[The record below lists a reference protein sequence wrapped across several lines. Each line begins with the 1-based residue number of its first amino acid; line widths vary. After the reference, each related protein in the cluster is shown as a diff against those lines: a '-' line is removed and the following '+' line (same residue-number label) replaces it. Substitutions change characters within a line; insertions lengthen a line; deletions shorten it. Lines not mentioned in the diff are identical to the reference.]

1 MNTRIS
7 MVAFMAIS
15 VGLLGACNLD
25 PGKQPWDPPSA
36 AAQPGTPLKRVACT
50 QQDPLRRPLF
60 GDLHVHTGLSMDARV
75 GNTIST
81 PDDAYRFARG
91 EMIGFPPLAAD
102 GSQTRKARIDRPL
115 DFAAVTDHAEWLA
128 ETMLCTT
135 PGSEVYDTNSC
146 RTYRGQGDN
155 LISRLLGLKGFR
167 KNLTGVVSLF
177 GRKKEI
183 CGEGGSICRAGTLTA
198 WQEIQDAA
206 ERWYD
211 RSEACT
217 FTTFHGFE
225 YSRSPK
231 FTKIHRNVIFRNEI
245 VPELPISW
253 IDTPEE
259 PEFWKKLRQ
268 QCNDSGSGCDAMAI
282 PHNPNLSNGQLFSVW
297 YRDLPPEEQ
306 RAQAQLRAGLEPIV
320 EIVQMKGDSECRN
333 GSYGVVGGPDEL
345 CEFEKIRDMGGFEF
359 EDCEEG
365 AGWGA
370 QKGSGCISRLDYA
383 RYALVEGIREQE
395 RIGVNPY
402 KFGFIGSTDTHL
414 ANPGGVAEK
423 DSMGGSGMTV
433 SEMLTVGEK
442 RRPALFRSAGGLA
455 GVWAEENSRGAIF
468 AALERREAFATSG
481 TRIAPRFFG
490 GWNLPADLC
499 ERPDLVE
506 TGYRDGVPMGS
517 DLLPAPAG
525 ADTPRFAV
533 NALRDP
539 EGVPLQRLQI
549 VKAWLGAD
557 GLFHQSVQDVAG
569 DAANGASVDL
579 GTCQPTGPGADSLC
593 AVWEDPDFDSAMAA
607 VYYARVIENPSC
619 RWSTWHCLA
628 IPEAE
633 RPDGCSDPRVPKTIQ
648 ERAYTSPIWFEPG
661 DES

>member
-1 MNTRIS
+1 MRRLIP
-7 MVAFMAIS
+7 A
-15 VGLLGACNLD
+15 VGFLILVSGVLGACNLD

-36 AAQPGTPLKRVACT
+36 AAQPATPVSRIACA
-50 QQDPLRRPLF
+50 QHIPLRRPLF

-75 GNTIST
+75 RDTIST

-91 EMIGFPPLAAD
+91 EAIGFPPLAPD
-102 GSQTRKARIDRPL
+102 GSQTRKASIDRPL

-128 ETMLCTT
+128 ESMLCTT
-135 PGSEVYDTNSC
+135 PGSEVYDTDSC
-146 RTYRGQGDN
+146 RVFRGQADT
-155 LISRLLGLKGFR
+155 LISRILGLEGFR
-167 KNLTGVVSLF
+167 KNLTGVISLF
-177 GRKKEI
+177 GRNEEV
-183 CGEGGSICRAGTLTA
+183 CGEGLGICRAASRSA
-198 WQEIQDAA
+198 WLEIQDAA

-217 FTTFHGFE
+217 FTAFHGFE

-231 FTKIHRNVIFRNEI
+231 FTKIHRNVIFKNEI

-259 PEFWKKLRQ
+259 PEFWRKLRQ
-268 QCNDSGSGCDAMAI
+268 QCNDSGSGCDAVAI

-297 YRDLPPEEQ
+297 YRDLPEEEQ
-306 RAQAQLRAGLEPIV
+306 REAAKLRAGLEPIV
-320 EIVQMKGDSECRN
+320 EIVQQKGDSECRN
-333 GSYGVVGGPDEL
+333 GLYGVVGEPDEL
-345 CEFEKIRDMGGFEF
+345 CDFEKIRDMGGYES

-395 RIGVNPY
+395 RIGLNPY

-423 DSMGGSGMTV
+423 NWIGSYGASV
-433 SEMLTVGEK
+433 SKMLEVGEQK
-442 RRPALFRSAGGLA
+442 SPQLFRSAGGLA
-455 GVWAEENSRGAIF
+455 GVWAEENSRGSIF
-468 AALERREAFATSG
+468 AGLQRREAFATSG

-490 GWNLPADLC
+490 GWELPKDLC
-499 ERPDLVE
+499 ERTDLVE
-506 TGYRDGVPMGS
+506 TGYRDGVAMGS
-517 DLLPAPAG
+517 DLPPVPAG
-525 ADTPRFAV
+525 AGAPRFAV

-539 EGVPLQRLQI
+539 EGAPLQRLQI

-579 GTCQPTGPGADSLC
+579 ATCEPRGTGADSLC
-593 AVWEDPDFDSAMAA
+593 AVWEDPDFDPAMAA

-633 RPDGCSDPRVPKTIQ
+633 RPDGCSDARVPKTIQ
-648 ERAYTSPIWFEPG
+648 ERAYTSPIWFEPKG
-661 DES
+661 G